1 MDDLEGDDGS
11 AISIGGVLE
20 TGLEKLL
27 SKANLTYDILFP
39 QKVCPGVGDDIP
51 TRGTNSGVEACKK
64 LDMLND
70 TDMLV
75 FGYHNNHLK
84 QGLCVAFNDDTHTYA
99 FGQVKLLP
107 DIKIQA
113 LTITIN
119 ALAVSLT
126 KQLQVTTLNKMWD
139 GTTFPVELTLP
150 GHFVLRGTG
159 SMGIKVSDSV
169 ELTLSCDTTVLVDAD
184 YANNVSISL

>member
-1 MDDLEGDDGS
+1 MDDLEGDDES
-11 AISIGGVLE
+11 AISIGGLMKD
-20 TGLEKLL
+20 GLEKLI
-27 SKANLTYDILFP
+27 SASNMTYDILFP

-51 TRGTNSGVEACKK
+51 TRGSDSGVEACGK
-64 LDMLND
+64 LDMLQD

-99 FGQVKLLP
+99 LGQVKIIP

-119 ALAVSLT
+119 ALAVSLS
-126 KQLQVTTLNKMWD
+126 KQLNVTTHNKMWD
-139 GTTFPVELTLP
+139 GTALPVELTLP

-159 SMGIKVSDSV
+159 KMGIKVSDAV
-169 ELTLSCDTTVLVDAD
+169 DLTLSCDTTVLVDAD
-184 YANNVSISL
+184 YANNVSI